1 MAPGHTRSHGPVLM
15 EAHGQFFAAAWTET
29 PGARLAHLALMPK
42 DEWRRRAPPQPNA
55 RRRQETAACAAVDLA
70 DDRRRR
76 ELIVPKWTKRE
87 LWMDENHGWRCKP
100 GYTIFVADRGAVRFD
115 VPETWVVEADA
126 EGVKIHDKPP
136 PDDNARIQL
145 SIFIPPPVVGWDG
158 LPLATML
165 ADALAGRGREE
176 TRRSRV
182 AGPGHPTLLRRDRID
197 PLADAEEEDDFISQ
211 DPITHVLR
219 PNLEIVWTEC
229 RRIDQTEQ
237 REARSRHLFARG
249 RGTPP
254 GATQPRDILP
264 LVTMDF
270 WPEDAPR
277 CNTVWKELVR
287 SLRVGE
293 YVDDPRRGPES

>member
-1 MAPGHTRSHGPVLM
+1 
-15 EAHGQFFAAAWTET
+15 
-29 PGARLAHLALMPK
+29 
-42 DEWRRRAPPQPNA
+42 
-55 RRRQETAACAAVDLA
+55 LA
-70 DDRRRR
+70 DDHRRR

-87 LWMDENHGWRCKP
+87 LRMDEEHGWRCKP

-115 VPETWVVEADA
+115 IPESWVVQVDA

-145 SIFIPPPVVGWDG
+145 SIFFPPPVVEWDG

-165 ADALAGRGREE
+165 AEALADRGREE
-176 TRRSRV
+176 ARPSR
-182 AGPGHPTLLRRDRID
+182 AGGLGQRALLRRDRNE
-197 PLADAEEEDDFISQ
+197 PLVEAGDDGDLISQ

-219 PNLEIVWTEC
+219 PNLEIVWTE
-229 RRIDQTEQ
+229 RHWIDHGEQ
-237 REARSRHLFARG
+237 REARSRYLFARG

-254 GATQPRDILP
+254 GATQARDILP
-264 LVTMDF
+264 FVTMDF

-277 CNTVWKELVR
+277 CNAVWKELVR

-293 YVDDPRRGPES
+293 YVADPRRGPNR